1 MNKSYTLVWNQ
12 ATGCWNVASEGTRRR
27 SKSGRG
33 KALVVAGAS
42 LLGLFCQAPAFALP
56 SGATVVSG
64 DAGFQTSTDGRH
76 MVVNQQSHKLIT
88 NWNEFS
94 VRADERVSFH
104 QPGQDAV
111 ALNRVI
117 GRNGS
122 DIQGRIDA
130 NGKVFLVNPNGV
142 VFGKSAQVNVGGLV
156 ASTLDLA
163 DRDFLAGN
171 YQFSGDSGATVSN
184 AGSLKASEGGS
195 IALLGARV
203 SNDGVI
209 QAQLGDVA
217 LGAGQGINL
226 NFDGDGLLNLQ
237 VDKGSVDALAH
248 NGGLIRADGGQV
260 LMSARSADSLLKTVV
275 NNQGTLEA
283 RTLRSAEGRI
293 VLDGG
298 EQGTVRVAGKQD
310 ASAIG
315 GGNGGLVL
323 NQAANV
329 EIQRT
334 AQVDTHAD
342 QGATGTWRILSHEVS
357 VAAAGQAN
365 AAGDGSGQ
373 VHVAQGPAGAN
384 ASDSNGVTI
393 VQQQPAVDL
402 AAGANGISAVQSQS
416 GANIGSGA
424 SGISVVQSQNS
435 PNIGSGANGVT
446 VVQSQNGAN
455 IGAGASGIS
464 VVQNQNSPNIG
475 SGANGVTVVQSQN
488 GANIGSG
495 ASGISVVQSQ
505 SGPSI
510 GSGVNGVTVVQIQS
524 GANIGPGVSGIDVVQ
539 TQTLPNLSPGANG
552 SSIVQ
557 VQTLPDIAADA
568 GNVHVV
574 QVQTGGNKVFGNSA
588 TNVRSR
594 TVQARSSENVGSGL
608 ANPSS
613 AGKGPTLHADTL
625 ARNLST
631 SNVEVVATRGNAH
644 VGAPLSWDSGNGLTL
659 TAERGDL
666 RINGALTA
674 QGENASLTLNAGQR
688 PLRIDDSLSL
698 TGQGAR
704 VEFNSDKGYALAEGA
719 RITLSGKNAGFRA
732 NGRDYSVIQ
741 DLQQLRGI
749 DRDLGGSHVLGN
761 RIAGGNSSFLSIGNA
776 SAFGGTFDG
785 LGNTID
791 NLAVY
796 GTGAYSGLF
805 SVNRG
810 TLRNLNLERI
820 SADGARATHYN
831 VQVGS
836 LAAVNLGRI
845 DNVNASD
852 IRIAAASKLN
862 SLGGLVALNLGSID
876 NASASG
882 TLVGNRHTYAL
893 GGLAAENISTARG
906 VASISNSRA
915 DFAISGQLKDHA
927 SHYGAGGLVGRNRGG
942 LIRSSGSQGTLSLT
956 GHGMNLGG
964 LVGYSSA
971 GGLADVSASVD
982 VSGNGQHGL
991 YGGLIGLN
999 VNSGIAHATA
1009 SGKVRGTDAE
1019 ALGGLIGRNLNAAIT
1034 NASAHGDVVLQ
1045 AGRYL
1050 GGLIGHN
1057 QAGNLANVSASG
1069 NLSGGS
1075 LLQAGGLIGLNAN
1088 ASLVN
1093 ASAKGNVATRGAEA
1107 VGGLLGEN
1115 LYGSIING
1123 SASGEVTDG
1132 SGKTLGGLIGS
1143 NLGGNHSN
1151 LKASGWVNAG
1161 ANSDVGGL
1169 IGHNRGGNHSTLAA
1183 SGNVTGGKGSRV
1195 GGLVGYNDAASL
1207 TNVSA
1212 SGNVSANGSRAI
1224 GGLLGS
1230 DLRGSLMLASSHG
1243 TVIDMTGHNL
1253 GGLLGRG
1260 ENTSIRSANATGAVT
1275 GGGGASVGG
1284 LVGSLE
1290 GWRALV
1296 LGASASGDAR
1306 AGYDSYIGGLAGFS
1320 TGTIRGASASGKVGG
1335 SGLLGGLVAW
1345 NQGNVMGSSASG
1357 RLEPQIPNQIHGGL
1371 IGINFGWQSWNSVYG
1386 AAATVPM
1393 IGRHYNL

>member
-76 MVVNQQSHKLIT
+76 MVIDQQSHKLIT

-184 AGSLKASEGGS
+184 AGSLQASEGGS

-298 EQGTVRVAGKQD
+298 EQGTVWVAGKQD

-323 NQAANV
+323 NQGANV

-357 VAAAGQAN
+357 VAAVGQAN

-402 AAGANGISAVQSQS
+402 AAGANGTSAVQSQS

-424 SGISVVQSQNS
+424 SGISVVQSQNGANIGAGASGISVVQSQNS
-435 PNIGSGANGVT
+435 PNIGSGVNGVT

-455 IGAGASGIS
+455 IGSGASGI
-464 VVQNQNSPNIG
+464 
-475 SGANGVTVVQSQN
+475 TVVQSQN

-510 GSGVNGVTVVQIQS
+510 GSGVNGVTIVQSQS

-568 GNVHVV
+568 GNVHVM

-594 TVQARSSENVGSGL
+594 TVQARSNENVGSGL

-631 SNVEVVATRGNAH
+631 SNVEVVAT
-644 VGAPLSWDSGNGLTL
+644 GATRMSARRCPG
-659 TAERGDL
+659 TA
-666 RINGALTA
+666 
-674 QGENASLTLNAGQR
+674 
-688 PLRIDDSLSL
+688 
-698 TGQGAR
+698 
-704 VEFNSDKGYALAEGA
+704 
-719 RITLSGKNAGFRA
+719 
-732 NGRDYSVIQ
+732 
-741 DLQQLRGI
+741 
-749 DRDLGGSHVLGN
+749 
-761 RIAGGNSSFLSIGNA
+761 
-776 SAFGGTFDG
+776 
-785 LGNTID
+785 
-791 NLAVY
+791 
-796 GTGAYSGLF
+796 
-805 SVNRG
+805 
-810 TLRNLNLERI
+810 
-820 SADGARATHYN
+820 
-831 VQVGS
+831 
-836 LAAVNLGRI
+836 
-845 DNVNASD
+845 
-852 IRIAAASKLN
+852 
-862 SLGGLVALNLGSID
+862 
-876 NASASG
+876 
-882 TLVGNRHTYAL
+882 
-893 GGLAAENISTARG
+893 
-906 VASISNSRA
+906 
-915 DFAISGQLKDHA
+915 
-927 SHYGAGGLVGRNRGG
+927 
-942 LIRSSGSQGTLSLT
+942 
-956 GHGMNLGG
+956 
-964 LVGYSSA
+964 
-971 GGLADVSASVD
+971 
-982 VSGNGQHGL
+982 
-991 YGGLIGLN
+991 
-999 VNSGIAHATA
+999 ATA
-1009 SGKVRGTDAE
+1009 
-1019 ALGGLIGRNLNAAIT
+1019 
-1034 NASAHGDVVLQ
+1034 
-1045 AGRYL
+1045 
-1050 GGLIGHN
+1050 
-1057 QAGNLANVSASG
+1057 
-1069 NLSGGS
+1069 
-1075 LLQAGGLIGLNAN
+1075 
-1088 ASLVN
+1088 
-1093 ASAKGNVATRGAEA
+1093 
-1107 VGGLLGEN
+1107 
-1115 LYGSIING
+1115 
-1123 SASGEVTDG
+1123 
-1132 SGKTLGGLIGS
+1132 
-1143 NLGGNHSN
+1143 
-1151 LKASGWVNAG
+1151 
-1161 ANSDVGGL
+1161 
-1169 IGHNRGGNHSTLAA
+1169 
-1183 SGNVTGGKGSRV
+1183 
-1195 GGLVGYNDAASL
+1195 
-1207 TNVSA
+1207 
-1212 SGNVSANGSRAI
+1212 
-1224 GGLLGS
+1224 
-1230 DLRGSLMLASSHG
+1230 
-1243 TVIDMTGHNL
+1243 
-1253 GGLLGRG
+1253 
-1260 ENTSIRSANATGAVT
+1260 
-1275 GGGGASVGG
+1275 
-1284 LVGSLE
+1284 
-1290 GWRALV
+1290 
-1296 LGASASGDAR
+1296 
-1306 AGYDSYIGGLAGFS
+1306 
-1320 TGTIRGASASGKVGG
+1320 
-1335 SGLLGGLVAW
+1335 
-1345 NQGNVMGSSASG
+1345 
-1357 RLEPQIPNQIHGGL
+1357 
-1371 IGINFGWQSWNSVYG
+1371 
-1386 AAATVPM
+1386 
-1393 IGRHYNL
+1393 

>member
-76 MVVNQQSHKLIT
+76 MVIDQQSHKLIT

-184 AGSLKASEGGS
+184 AGSLQASEGGS

-298 EQGTVRVAGKQD
+298 KQGTVRVAGKQD

-323 NQAANV
+323 NQGANV

-334 AQVDTHAD
+334 AQVDTRAD

-357 VAAAGQAN
+357 VAAVGQAN

-402 AAGANGISAVQSQS
+402 AAGANGTSAVQSQS

-424 SGISVVQSQNS
+424 NGIS
-435 PNIGSGANGVT
+435 
-446 VVQSQNGAN
+446 
-455 IGAGASGIS
+455 
-464 VVQNQNSPNIG
+464 
-475 SGANGVTVVQSQN
+475 VVQSQN

-510 GSGVNGVTVVQIQS
+510 GSGVNGVTIVQSQS

-688 PLRIDDSLSL
+688 PLRIDNSLSL

-704 VEFNSDKGYALAEGA
+704 VEFNSDKGYALAEGT

-749 DRDLGGSHVLGN
+749 DRNLGGSYALGN
-761 RIAGGNSSFLSIGNA
+761 RIAGGHSSFLSIGNA

-820 SADGARATHYN
+820 SADGAQATHYN

-852 IRIAAASKLN
+852 IRIAAASQLN

-927 SHYGAGGLVGRNRGG
+927 SHYGAGGPGRQEPRRPHPQQRQPGNAVAEWSRDEPGRTGRIQLRRRTGGRFRLRRRLRQRTARPVRWAHRPQRKQWYRPRHGQRQGPGHRRGSTG
-942 LIRSSGSQGTLSLT
+942 RADRPEPERGHQQRQRPWRCQPASRSLPGRPDRPQPGRQPGQRQCQRQPEWWVAAPGRRPDRSQRQCL
-956 GHGMNLGG
+956 
-964 LVGYSSA
+964 A
-971 GGLADVSASVD
+971 GQCLRQ
-982 VSGNGQHGL
+982 GQC
-991 YGGLIGLN
+991 
-999 VNSGIAHATA
+999 
-1009 SGKVRGTDAE
+1009 
-1019 ALGGLIGRNLNAAIT
+1019 
-1034 NASAHGDVVLQ
+1034 
-1045 AGRYL
+1045 RYPR
-1050 GGLIGHN
+1050 
-1057 QAGNLANVSASG
+1057 S
-1069 NLSGGS
+1069 
-1075 LLQAGGLIGLNAN
+1075 
-1088 ASLVN
+1088 
-1093 ASAKGNVATRGAEA
+1093 R
-1107 VGGLLGEN
+1107 
-1115 LYGSIING
+1115 
-1123 SASGEVTDG
+1123 
-1132 SGKTLGGLIGS
+1132 
-1143 NLGGNHSN
+1143 
-1151 LKASGWVNAG
+1151 SGWRSARRKPVRLRHQRFRQWRSHRRQRQNPG
-1161 ANSDVGGL
+1161 WPDRVQPRRQSFQPEGL
-1169 IGHNRGGNHSTLAA
+1169 
-1183 SGNVTGGKGSRV
+1183 RV
-1195 GGLVGYNDAASL
+1195 GK
-1207 TNVSA
+1207 
-1212 SGNVSANGSRAI
+1212 R
-1224 GGLLGS
+1224 
-1230 DLRGSLMLASSHG
+1230 
-1243 TVIDMTGHNL
+1243 
-1253 GGLLGRG
+1253 RG
-1260 ENTSIRSANATGAVT
+1260 E
-1275 GGGGASVGG
+1275 
-1284 LVGSLE
+1284 
-1290 GWRALV
+1290 
-1296 LGASASGDAR
+1296 
-1306 AGYDSYIGGLAGFS
+1306 
-1320 TGTIRGASASGKVGG
+1320 
-1335 SGLLGGLVAW
+1335 
-1345 NQGNVMGSSASG
+1345 Q
-1357 RLEPQIPNQIHGGL
+1357 
-1371 IGINFGWQSWNSVYG
+1371 
-1386 AAATVPM
+1386 
-1393 IGRHYNL
+1393 

>member
-76 MVVNQQSHKLIT
+76 MVIDQQSHKLIT

-184 AGSLKASEGGS
+184 AGSLQASEGGS

-310 ASAIG
+310 ASALG

-357 VAAAGQAN
+357 VAAVGQAN

-402 AAGANGISAVQSQS
+402 AAGANGTSAVQSQS

-435 PNIGSGANGVT
+435 PNIGSGANGIS

-464 VVQNQNSPNIG
+464 VVQSQNSP
-475 SGANGVTVVQSQN
+475 
-488 GANIGSG
+488 NIGSG

-510 GSGVNGVTVVQIQS
+510 GSGVNGVTIVQSQS

-749 DRDLGGSHVLGN
+749 DRDLGGSYVLGN

-893 GGLAAENISTARG
+893 GGLTAENISTARG

-915 DFAISGQLKDHA
+915 DFA
-927 SHYGAGGLVGRNRGG
+927 
-942 LIRSSGSQGTLSLT
+942 
-956 GHGMNLGG
+956 
-964 LVGYSSA
+964 
-971 GGLADVSASVD
+971 
-982 VSGNGQHGL
+982 
-991 YGGLIGLN
+991 
-999 VNSGIAHATA
+999 
-1009 SGKVRGTDAE
+1009 KV
-1019 ALGGLIGRNLNAAIT
+1019 
-1034 NASAHGDVVLQ
+1034 
-1045 AGRYL
+1045 
-1050 GGLIGHN
+1050 
-1057 QAGNLANVSASG
+1057 
-1069 NLSGGS
+1069 
-1075 LLQAGGLIGLNAN
+1075 
-1088 ASLVN
+1088 
-1093 ASAKGNVATRGAEA
+1093 
-1107 VGGLLGEN
+1107 
-1115 LYGSIING
+1115 
-1123 SASGEVTDG
+1123 
-1132 SGKTLGGLIGS
+1132 
-1143 NLGGNHSN
+1143 
-1151 LKASGWVNAG
+1151 
-1161 ANSDVGGL
+1161 
-1169 IGHNRGGNHSTLAA
+1169 
-1183 SGNVTGGKGSRV
+1183 
-1195 GGLVGYNDAASL
+1195 
-1207 TNVSA
+1207 
-1212 SGNVSANGSRAI
+1212 
-1224 GGLLGS
+1224 
-1230 DLRGSLMLASSHG
+1230 
-1243 TVIDMTGHNL
+1243 
-1253 GGLLGRG
+1253 
-1260 ENTSIRSANATGAVT
+1260 
-1275 GGGGASVGG
+1275 
-1284 LVGSLE
+1284 
-1290 GWRALV
+1290 
-1296 LGASASGDAR
+1296 
-1306 AGYDSYIGGLAGFS
+1306 
-1320 TGTIRGASASGKVGG
+1320 
-1335 SGLLGGLVAW
+1335 
-1345 NQGNVMGSSASG
+1345 
-1357 RLEPQIPNQIHGGL
+1357 
-1371 IGINFGWQSWNSVYG
+1371 
-1386 AAATVPM
+1386 
-1393 IGRHYNL
+1393 

>member
-76 MVVNQQSHKLIT
+76 MVIDQQSHKLIT

-209 QAQLGDVA
+209 QAQLGAVA

-323 NQAANV
+323 NQGANV

-357 VAAAGQAN
+357 VAAVGQAN

-402 AAGANGISAVQSQS
+402 AAGANGTSAVQSQS

-435 PNIGSGANGVT
+435 PNIGSGANGISVVQSQNSPNIGSGANGIS

-464 VVQNQNSPNIG
+464 VVQSQNSPNIG
-475 SGANGVTVVQSQN
+475 SGVNGVTVVQSQNGANIGSGASGISVVQSQN

-510 GSGVNGVTVVQIQS
+510 GSGVNGVTIVQSQS
-524 GANIGPGVSGIDVVQ
+524 GANIGPGVNGIDVVQ

-704 VEFNSDKGYALAEGA
+704 VEFNSDKGYALAEGT
-719 RITLSGKNAGFRA
+719 RVTLSGKNAGFRA

-749 DRDLGGSHVLGN
+749 DRDLGGSYALGN

-820 SADGARATHYN
+820 SADGAQATHYN

-1057 QAGNLANVSASG
+1057 QAGNLADVSASG

-1169 IGHNRGGNHSTLAA
+1169 I
-1183 SGNVTGGKGSRV
+1183 
-1195 GGLVGYNDAASL
+1195 
-1207 TNVSA
+1207 
-1212 SGNVSANGSRAI
+1212 
-1224 GGLLGS
+1224 
-1230 DLRGSLMLASSHG
+1230 
-1243 TVIDMTGHNL
+1243 GHNL

>member
-76 MVVNQQSHKLIT
+76 MVIDQQSHKLIT

-184 AGSLKASEGGS
+184 AGSLQASEGGS

-310 ASAIG
+310 ASALG

-357 VAAAGQAN
+357 VAAVGQAN

-402 AAGANGISAVQSQS
+402 AAGANGTSAVQSQS
-416 GANIGSGA
+416 
-424 SGISVVQSQNS
+424 
-435 PNIGSGANGVT
+435 
-446 VVQSQNGAN
+446 
-455 IGAGASGIS
+455 
-464 VVQNQNSPNIG
+464 
-475 SGANGVTVVQSQN
+475 

-510 GSGVNGVTVVQIQS
+510 GSGVNGVTIVQSQS

-749 DRDLGGSHVLGN
+749 DRDLGGSYVLGN

-893 GGLAAENISTARG
+893 GGLTAENISTARG

-1123 SASGEVTDG
+1123 SASGEVTDD

>member
-76 MVVNQQSHKLIT
+76 MVIDQQSHKLIT

-184 AGSLKASEGGS
+184 AGSLQASEGGS

-298 EQGTVRVAGKQD
+298 KQGTVRVAGKQD

-323 NQAANV
+323 NQGANV

-334 AQVDTHAD
+334 AQVDTRAD

-357 VAAAGQAN
+357 VAAVGQAN

-402 AAGANGISAVQSQS
+402 AAGANGTSAVQSQS

-424 SGISVVQSQNS
+424 NGIS
-435 PNIGSGANGVT
+435 
-446 VVQSQNGAN
+446 
-455 IGAGASGIS
+455 
-464 VVQNQNSPNIG
+464 
-475 SGANGVTVVQSQN
+475 VVQSQN

-510 GSGVNGVTVVQIQS
+510 GSGVNGVTIVQSQS

-688 PLRIDDSLSL
+688 PLRIDNSLSL

-704 VEFNSDKGYALAEGA
+704 VEFNSDKGYALAEGT

-749 DRDLGGSHVLGN
+749 DRNLGGSYALGN
-761 RIAGGNSSFLSIGNA
+761 RIAGGHSSFLSIGNA

-820 SADGARATHYN
+820 SADGAQATHYN

-852 IRIAAASKLN
+852 IRIAAASQLN

-942 LIRSSGSQGTLSLT
+942 LIRSSGSQE
-956 GHGMNLGG
+956 
-964 LVGYSSA
+964 
-971 GGLADVSASVD
+971 
-982 VSGNGQHGL
+982 
-991 YGGLIGLN
+991 
-999 VNSGIAHATA
+999 
-1009 SGKVRGTDAE
+1009 RC
-1019 ALGGLIGRNLNAAIT
+1019 R
-1034 NASAHGDVVLQ
+1034 
-1045 AGRYL
+1045 
-1050 GGLIGHN
+1050 
-1057 QAGNLANVSASG
+1057 
-1069 NLSGGS
+1069 
-1075 LLQAGGLIGLNAN
+1075 
-1088 ASLVN
+1088 
-1093 ASAKGNVATRGAEA
+1093 
-1107 VGGLLGEN
+1107 
-1115 LYGSIING
+1115 
-1123 SASGEVTDG
+1123 
-1132 SGKTLGGLIGS
+1132 
-1143 NLGGNHSN
+1143 
-1151 LKASGWVNAG
+1151 
-1161 ANSDVGGL
+1161 
-1169 IGHNRGGNHSTLAA
+1169 
-1183 SGNVTGGKGSRV
+1183 
-1195 GGLVGYNDAASL
+1195 
-1207 TNVSA
+1207 
-1212 SGNVSANGSRAI
+1212 
-1224 GGLLGS
+1224 
-1230 DLRGSLMLASSHG
+1230 
-1243 TVIDMTGHNL
+1243 
-1253 GGLLGRG
+1253 
-1260 ENTSIRSANATGAVT
+1260 
-1275 GGGGASVGG
+1275 
-1284 LVGSLE
+1284 
-1290 GWRALV
+1290 
-1296 LGASASGDAR
+1296 
-1306 AGYDSYIGGLAGFS
+1306 
-1320 TGTIRGASASGKVGG
+1320 
-1335 SGLLGGLVAW
+1335 
-1345 NQGNVMGSSASG
+1345 
-1357 RLEPQIPNQIHGGL
+1357 
-1371 IGINFGWQSWNSVYG
+1371 
-1386 AAATVPM
+1386 
-1393 IGRHYNL
+1393 

>member
-12 ATGCWNVASEGTRRR
+12 ATGCWNVASEGARRR

-184 AGSLKASEGGS
+184 AGSLQASEGGS
-195 IALLGARV
+195 IALLGARI

-310 ASAIG
+310 AIG

-323 NQAANV
+323 NQGANV

-357 VAAAGQAN
+357 VAAVGQAN

-402 AAGANGISAVQSQS
+402 AAGANGTSAVQSQS

-435 PNIGSGANGVT
+435 PNIGSGANG
-446 VVQSQNGAN
+446 
-455 IGAGASGIS
+455 IS
-464 VVQNQNSPNIG
+464 
-475 SGANGVTVVQSQN
+475 VVQSQN

-510 GSGVNGVTVVQIQS
+510 GSGVNGVTIVQSQS
-524 GANIGPGVSGIDVVQ
+524 GANIGPGVNGIDVVQ

-644 VGAPLSWDSGNGLTL
+644 VGAPLSWDSSNGLTL

-749 DRDLGGSHVLGN
+749 DRDLGGSYVLGN

-942 LIRSSGSQGTLSLT
+942 LIRSSGSQGTLSLS

-999 VNSGIAHATA
+999 INSGIAHATA

-1057 QAGNLANVSASG
+1057 QAGNLADVSASG

>member
-76 MVVNQQSHKLIT
+76 MVIDQQSHKLIT

-184 AGSLKASEGGS
+184 AGSLQASEGGS

-323 NQAANV
+323 NQGANV

-357 VAAAGQAN
+357 VAAVGQAN

-402 AAGANGISAVQSQS
+402 AAGANGTSAVQSQS
-416 GANIGSGA
+416 GAN
-424 SGISVVQSQNS
+424 GISVVQSQNS
-435 PNIGSGANGVT
+435 PNIGSGA
-446 VVQSQNGAN
+446 
-455 IGAGASGIS
+455 SGI
-464 VVQNQNSPNIG
+464 
-475 SGANGVTVVQSQN
+475 TVVQSQN

-510 GSGVNGVTVVQIQS
+510 GSGVNGVTIVQSQS

-688 PLRIDDSLSL
+688 PLPIDDSLSL

-749 DRDLGGSHVLGN
+749 DRDLGGSYVLGN
-761 RIAGGNSSFLSIGNA
+761 RIAGGHSSFLSIGNA

-820 SADGARATHYN
+820 SADGAQATHYN

-852 IRIAAASKLN
+852 IRIAAASQLN

-882 TLVGNRHTYAL
+882 TLVGNRQTYAL

-942 LIRSSGSQGTLSLT
+942 LIRSSGSQGTLSLS

-1019 ALGGLIGRNLNAAIT
+1019 ALGGLIGRNLNAAIN
-1034 NASAHGDVVLQ
+1034 NASAHGDVSLQ

-1115 LYGSIING
+1115 LYGSVING

-1212 SGNVSANGSRAI
+1212 SGNVSGSGSRAI
-1224 GGLLGS
+1224 GGLIGS

-1243 TVIDMTGHNL
+1243 IVNDKTGHNL
-1253 GGLLGRG
+1253 GGLVGRG
-1260 ENTSIRSANATGAVT
+1260 ENTSIRSAKASGAVS
-1275 GGGGASVGG
+1275 GGAGIRAGG

-1290 GWRALV
+1290 GWQALI
-1296 LGASASGDAR
+1296 LGASAGGDVT
-1306 AGYDSYIGGLAGFS
+1306 AGYDSYIGGLVGFS
-1320 TGTIRGASASGKVGG
+1320 TATISGASASGKVGG

>member
-76 MVVNQQSHKLIT
+76 MVIDQQSHKLIT

-184 AGSLKASEGGS
+184 AGSLQASEGGS

-323 NQAANV
+323 NQGANV

-357 VAAAGQAN
+357 VAAVGQAN

-402 AAGANGISAVQSQS
+402 AAGANGTSAVQSQS

-435 PNIGSGANGVT
+435 PNIGSGVNGVT

-455 IGAGASGIS
+455 IGSGASGI
-464 VVQNQNSPNIG
+464 
-475 SGANGVTVVQSQN
+475 TVVQSQN

-510 GSGVNGVTVVQIQS
+510 GSGVNGVTIVQSQS

-568 GNVHVV
+568 GNVHVM

-594 TVQARSSENVGSGL
+594 TVQARSNENVGSGL

-688 PLRIDDSLSL
+688 PLRIDNSLSL

-749 DRDLGGSHVLGN
+749 DRDLGGSYVLGN

-820 SADGARATHYN
+820 SADGAQATHYN

-852 IRIAAASKLN
+852 IRIAAASQLN

-942 LIRSSGSQGTLSLT
+942 LIRSSGSQGTLSLS

-982 VSGNGQHGL
+982 VSGNGQRGL

-1019 ALGGLIGRNLNAAIT
+1019 ALGGLIGRNLNAAIN
-1034 NASAHGDVVLQ
+1034 NASAHGDVSLQ

-1115 LYGSIING
+1115 LYGSVING

-1132 SGKTLGGLIGS
+1132 SGKTLDGLIGS

-1212 SGNVSANGSRAI
+1212 SGNVNASGSRAI
-1224 GGLLGS
+1224 GGLIGS

-1243 TVIDMTGHNL
+1243 IVNDKTGHNL
-1253 GGLLGRG
+1253 GGLVGRG
-1260 ENTSIRSANATGAVT
+1260 ENTSIRSAKASGAVS
-1275 GGGGASVGG
+1275 GGAGIRAGG

-1290 GWRALV
+1290 GWQALI
-1296 LGASASGDAR
+1296 LGASAGGDVT
-1306 AGYDSYIGGLAGFS
+1306 AGYDSYIGGLVGFS
-1320 TGTIRGASASGKVGG
+1320 TATISGASASGKVGG

>member
-76 MVVNQQSHKLIT
+76 MVIDQQSHKLIT

-184 AGSLKASEGGS
+184 AGSLQASEGGS

-323 NQAANV
+323 NQGANV

-357 VAAAGQAN
+357 VAAVGQAN

-402 AAGANGISAVQSQS
+402 AAGANGTSAVQSQS
-416 GANIGSGA
+416 GAN
-424 SGISVVQSQNS
+424 GISVVQSQNS
-435 PNIGSGANGVT
+435 PNIGSGA
-446 VVQSQNGAN
+446 
-455 IGAGASGIS
+455 SGI
-464 VVQNQNSPNIG
+464 
-475 SGANGVTVVQSQN
+475 TVVQSQN

-510 GSGVNGVTVVQIQS
+510 GSGVNGVTIVQSQS

-749 DRDLGGSHVLGN
+749 DRDLGGSYVLGN
-761 RIAGGNSSFLSIGNA
+761 RIAGGHSSFLSIGNA

-820 SADGARATHYN
+820 SADGAQATHYN

-852 IRIAAASKLN
+852 IRIAAASQLN

-882 TLVGNRHTYAL
+882 TLVGNRQTYAL
-893 GGLAAENISTARG
+893 GGLAAENISTAWG

-927 SHYGAGGLVGRNRGG
+927 SHYGAGGPGRQEPRRPHPQQRQPGNAVAERSRDEPGRTGRIQLRRRTGGRIRLRRRLRQRTARPVRRVHRPQREQWYRPRHGQRQGPGHRRGSTG
-942 LIRSSGSQGTLSLT
+942 RADRPEPERGHQQRQRPWRCQPASRSLPGRPDRPQPGRQPGQRQCQRQPEWWVAAPGRRPDRSQRQCL
-956 GHGMNLGG
+956 
-964 LVGYSSA
+964 A
-971 GGLADVSASVD
+971 GQCLRQ
-982 VSGNGQHGL
+982 GQC
-991 YGGLIGLN
+991 
-999 VNSGIAHATA
+999 
-1009 SGKVRGTDAE
+1009 
-1019 ALGGLIGRNLNAAIT
+1019 
-1034 NASAHGDVVLQ
+1034 
-1045 AGRYL
+1045 RYPR
-1050 GGLIGHN
+1050 
-1057 QAGNLANVSASG
+1057 S
-1069 NLSGGS
+1069 
-1075 LLQAGGLIGLNAN
+1075 
-1088 ASLVN
+1088 
-1093 ASAKGNVATRGAEA
+1093 R
-1107 VGGLLGEN
+1107 
-1115 LYGSIING
+1115 
-1123 SASGEVTDG
+1123 
-1132 SGKTLGGLIGS
+1132 
-1143 NLGGNHSN
+1143 
-1151 LKASGWVNAG
+1151 SGWRSARRKPVRLRHQRFRQWRSHRRQRQNPG
-1161 ANSDVGGL
+1161 WPDRVQPRRQSFQPEGL
-1169 IGHNRGGNHSTLAA
+1169 
-1183 SGNVTGGKGSRV
+1183 RV
-1195 GGLVGYNDAASL
+1195 GK
-1207 TNVSA
+1207 
-1212 SGNVSANGSRAI
+1212 R
-1224 GGLLGS
+1224 
-1230 DLRGSLMLASSHG
+1230 
-1243 TVIDMTGHNL
+1243 
-1253 GGLLGRG
+1253 RG
-1260 ENTSIRSANATGAVT
+1260 E
-1275 GGGGASVGG
+1275 
-1284 LVGSLE
+1284 
-1290 GWRALV
+1290 
-1296 LGASASGDAR
+1296 
-1306 AGYDSYIGGLAGFS
+1306 
-1320 TGTIRGASASGKVGG
+1320 
-1335 SGLLGGLVAW
+1335 
-1345 NQGNVMGSSASG
+1345 Q
-1357 RLEPQIPNQIHGGL
+1357 
-1371 IGINFGWQSWNSVYG
+1371 
-1386 AAATVPM
+1386 
-1393 IGRHYNL
+1393 

>member
-323 NQAANV
+323 NQGVNV

-455 IGAGASGIS
+455 IGSGASGI
-464 VVQNQNSPNIG
+464 
-475 SGANGVTVVQSQN
+475 TVVQSQN
-488 GANIGSG
+488 GANIGSS

-510 GSGVNGVTVVQIQS
+510 GSGVNGVTIVQSQS

-704 VEFNSDKGYALAEGA
+704 VEFNSDKGYALAEGT
-719 RITLSGKNAGFRA
+719 RVTLSGKNAGFRA

-749 DRDLGGSHVLGN
+749 DRDLAGSYVLGN

-845 DNVNASD
+845 GNVNASD

-927 SHYGAGGLVGRNRGG
+927 SHYGAGG
-942 LIRSSGSQGTLSLT
+942 
-956 GHGMNLGG
+956 
-964 LVGYSSA
+964 
-971 GGLADVSASVD
+971 
-982 VSGNGQHGL
+982 
-991 YGGLIGLN
+991 
-999 VNSGIAHATA
+999 
-1009 SGKVRGTDAE
+1009 
-1019 ALGGLIGRNLNAAIT
+1019 
-1034 NASAHGDVVLQ
+1034 
-1045 AGRYL
+1045 
-1050 GGLIGHN
+1050 
-1057 QAGNLANVSASG
+1057 
-1069 NLSGGS
+1069 
-1075 LLQAGGLIGLNAN
+1075 
-1088 ASLVN
+1088 
-1093 ASAKGNVATRGAEA
+1093 
-1107 VGGLLGEN
+1107 
-1115 LYGSIING
+1115 
-1123 SASGEVTDG
+1123 
-1132 SGKTLGGLIGS
+1132 
-1143 NLGGNHSN
+1143 
-1151 LKASGWVNAG
+1151 W
-1161 ANSDVGGL
+1161 
-1169 IGHNRGGNHSTLAA
+1169 
-1183 SGNVTGGKGSRV
+1183 
-1195 GGLVGYNDAASL
+1195 
-1207 TNVSA
+1207 
-1212 SGNVSANGSRAI
+1212 
-1224 GGLLGS
+1224 
-1230 DLRGSLMLASSHG
+1230 
-1243 TVIDMTGHNL
+1243 
-1253 GGLLGRG
+1253 
-1260 ENTSIRSANATGAVT
+1260 
-1275 GGGGASVGG
+1275 
-1284 LVGSLE
+1284 
-1290 GWRALV
+1290 
-1296 LGASASGDAR
+1296 
-1306 AGYDSYIGGLAGFS
+1306 
-1320 TGTIRGASASGKVGG
+1320 
-1335 SGLLGGLVAW
+1335 
-1345 NQGNVMGSSASG
+1345 
-1357 RLEPQIPNQIHGGL
+1357 
-1371 IGINFGWQSWNSVYG
+1371 
-1386 AAATVPM
+1386 
-1393 IGRHYNL
+1393 

>member
-76 MVVNQQSHKLIT
+76 MVIDQQSHKLIT

-184 AGSLKASEGGS
+184 AGSLQASEGGS

-323 NQAANV
+323 NQGANV

-357 VAAAGQAN
+357 VAAVGQAN

-402 AAGANGISAVQSQS
+402 AAGANGTSAVQSQS
-416 GANIGSGA
+416 GAN
-424 SGISVVQSQNS
+424 GISVVQSQNS
-435 PNIGSGANGVT
+435 PNIGSGA
-446 VVQSQNGAN
+446 
-455 IGAGASGIS
+455 SGI
-464 VVQNQNSPNIG
+464 
-475 SGANGVTVVQSQN
+475 TVVQSQN

-510 GSGVNGVTVVQIQS
+510 GSGVNGVTIVQSQS

-749 DRDLGGSHVLGN
+749 DRDLGGSYVLGN
-761 RIAGGNSSFLSIGNA
+761 RITGGHSSFLSIGNA

-820 SADGARATHYN
+820 SADGAQATHYN

-852 IRIAAASKLN
+852 IRIAAASQLN

-882 TLVGNRHTYAL
+882 TLVGNRQTYAL

-927 SHYGAGGLVGRNRGG
+927 SHYGAG
-942 LIRSSGSQGTLSLT
+942 
-956 GHGMNLGG
+956 
-964 LVGYSSA
+964 
-971 GGLADVSASVD
+971 
-982 VSGNGQHGL
+982 
-991 YGGLIGLN
+991 
-999 VNSGIAHATA
+999 
-1009 SGKVRGTDAE
+1009 
-1019 ALGGLIGRNLNAAIT
+1019 
-1034 NASAHGDVVLQ
+1034 
-1045 AGRYL
+1045 
-1050 GGLIGHN
+1050 
-1057 QAGNLANVSASG
+1057 
-1069 NLSGGS
+1069 
-1075 LLQAGGLIGLNAN
+1075 
-1088 ASLVN
+1088 
-1093 ASAKGNVATRGAEA
+1093 
-1107 VGGLLGEN
+1107 
-1115 LYGSIING
+1115 
-1123 SASGEVTDG
+1123 
-1132 SGKTLGGLIGS
+1132 
-1143 NLGGNHSN
+1143 
-1151 LKASGWVNAG
+1151 
-1161 ANSDVGGL
+1161 
-1169 IGHNRGGNHSTLAA
+1169 
-1183 SGNVTGGKGSRV
+1183 
-1195 GGLVGYNDAASL
+1195 
-1207 TNVSA
+1207 
-1212 SGNVSANGSRAI
+1212 
-1224 GGLLGS
+1224 
-1230 DLRGSLMLASSHG
+1230 
-1243 TVIDMTGHNL
+1243 
-1253 GGLLGRG
+1253 
-1260 ENTSIRSANATGAVT
+1260 
-1275 GGGGASVGG
+1275 
-1284 LVGSLE
+1284 
-1290 GWRALV
+1290 
-1296 LGASASGDAR
+1296 
-1306 AGYDSYIGGLAGFS
+1306 
-1320 TGTIRGASASGKVGG
+1320 
-1335 SGLLGGLVAW
+1335 AW
-1345 NQGNVMGSSASG
+1345 
-1357 RLEPQIPNQIHGGL
+1357 
-1371 IGINFGWQSWNSVYG
+1371 
-1386 AAATVPM
+1386 
-1393 IGRHYNL
+1393 

>member
-76 MVVNQQSHKLIT
+76 MVIDQQSHKLIT

-184 AGSLKASEGGS
+184 AGSLQASEGGS

-323 NQAANV
+323 NQGANV

-357 VAAAGQAN
+357 VAAVGQAN

-402 AAGANGISAVQSQS
+402 AAGANGTSAVQSQS
-416 GANIGSGA
+416 GAN
-424 SGISVVQSQNS
+424 GISVVQSQNS
-435 PNIGSGANGVT
+435 PNIGSGA
-446 VVQSQNGAN
+446 
-455 IGAGASGIS
+455 SGI
-464 VVQNQNSPNIG
+464 
-475 SGANGVTVVQSQN
+475 TVVQSQN

-510 GSGVNGVTVVQIQS
+510 GSGVNGVTIVQSQS

-557 VQTLPDIAADA
+557 VQTLPDIAADP

-749 DRDLGGSHVLGN
+749 DRDLGGSYVLGN
-761 RIAGGNSSFLSIGNA
+761 RIAGGHSSFLSIGNA
-776 SAFGGTFDG
+776 SAFGGTFDD

-820 SADGARATHYN
+820 SADGAQATHYN

-852 IRIAAASKLN
+852 IRIAAASQLN

-882 TLVGNRHTYAL
+882 TLVGNRQTYAL

-927 SHYGAGGLVGRNRGG
+927 SHYGAG
-942 LIRSSGSQGTLSLT
+942 
-956 GHGMNLGG
+956 
-964 LVGYSSA
+964 
-971 GGLADVSASVD
+971 
-982 VSGNGQHGL
+982 
-991 YGGLIGLN
+991 
-999 VNSGIAHATA
+999 
-1009 SGKVRGTDAE
+1009 
-1019 ALGGLIGRNLNAAIT
+1019 
-1034 NASAHGDVVLQ
+1034 
-1045 AGRYL
+1045 
-1050 GGLIGHN
+1050 
-1057 QAGNLANVSASG
+1057 
-1069 NLSGGS
+1069 
-1075 LLQAGGLIGLNAN
+1075 
-1088 ASLVN
+1088 
-1093 ASAKGNVATRGAEA
+1093 
-1107 VGGLLGEN
+1107 
-1115 LYGSIING
+1115 
-1123 SASGEVTDG
+1123 
-1132 SGKTLGGLIGS
+1132 
-1143 NLGGNHSN
+1143 
-1151 LKASGWVNAG
+1151 
-1161 ANSDVGGL
+1161 
-1169 IGHNRGGNHSTLAA
+1169 
-1183 SGNVTGGKGSRV
+1183 
-1195 GGLVGYNDAASL
+1195 
-1207 TNVSA
+1207 
-1212 SGNVSANGSRAI
+1212 
-1224 GGLLGS
+1224 
-1230 DLRGSLMLASSHG
+1230 
-1243 TVIDMTGHNL
+1243 
-1253 GGLLGRG
+1253 
-1260 ENTSIRSANATGAVT
+1260 
-1275 GGGGASVGG
+1275 
-1284 LVGSLE
+1284 
-1290 GWRALV
+1290 
-1296 LGASASGDAR
+1296 
-1306 AGYDSYIGGLAGFS
+1306 
-1320 TGTIRGASASGKVGG
+1320 
-1335 SGLLGGLVAW
+1335 AW
-1345 NQGNVMGSSASG
+1345 
-1357 RLEPQIPNQIHGGL
+1357 
-1371 IGINFGWQSWNSVYG
+1371 
-1386 AAATVPM
+1386 
-1393 IGRHYNL
+1393 

>member
-76 MVVNQQSHKLIT
+76 MVIDQQSHKLIT

-184 AGSLKASEGGS
+184 AGSLQASEGGS

-293 VLDGG
+293 VLDGD

-323 NQAANV
+323 NQGANV

-357 VAAAGQAN
+357 VAAVGQAN

-402 AAGANGISAVQSQS
+402 AAGANGTSAVQSQS

-435 PNIGSGANGVT
+435 PNIGSGVNGVT

-455 IGAGASGIS
+455 IGSGASGI
-464 VVQNQNSPNIG
+464 
-475 SGANGVTVVQSQN
+475 TVVQSQN

-510 GSGVNGVTVVQIQS
+510 GSGVNGVTIVQSQS

-568 GNVHVV
+568 GNVHVM

-594 TVQARSSENVGSGL
+594 TVQARSNENVGSGL

-613 AGKGPTLHADTL
+613 ARKGPTLHADTL

-688 PLRIDDSLSL
+688 PLRIDNSLSL

-749 DRDLGGSHVLGN
+749 DRDLGGSYVLGN

-820 SADGARATHYN
+820 SADGAQATHYN

-852 IRIAAASKLN
+852 IRIAAASQLN

-942 LIRSSGSQGTLSLT
+942 LIRSSGSQGTLSLS

-982 VSGNGQHGL
+982 VSGNGQRGL

-1019 ALGGLIGRNLNAAIT
+1019 ALGGLIGRNLNAAIN
-1034 NASAHGDVVLQ
+1034 NASAHGDVSLQ

-1115 LYGSIING
+1115 LYGSVING

-1212 SGNVSANGSRAI
+1212 SGNVNASGSRAI
-1224 GGLLGS
+1224 GGLIGS

-1243 TVIDMTGHNL
+1243 IVNDKTGHNL
-1253 GGLLGRG
+1253 GGLVGRG
-1260 ENTSIRSANATGAVT
+1260 ENTSIRSAKASGAVS
-1275 GGGGASVGG
+1275 GGAGIRAGG

-1290 GWRALV
+1290 GWQALI
-1296 LGASASGDAR
+1296 LGASAGGDVT
-1306 AGYDSYIGGLAGFS
+1306 AGYDSYIGGLVGFS
-1320 TGTIRGASASGKVGG
+1320 TATISGASASGKVGG

>member
-76 MVVNQQSHKLIT
+76 MVIDQQSHKLIT

-94 VRADERVSFH
+94 VRADERVSFQ

-323 NQAANV
+323 NQGANV

-393 VQQQPAVDL
+393 VQQQPAVNL
-402 AAGANGISAVQSQS
+402 AAGANGISA
-416 GANIGSGA
+416 
-424 SGISVVQSQNS
+424 
-435 PNIGSGANGVT
+435 
-446 VVQSQNGAN
+446 
-455 IGAGASGIS
+455 
-464 VVQNQNSPNIG
+464 
-475 SGANGVTVVQSQN
+475 VQSQN

-510 GSGVNGVTVVQIQS
+510 GSGVNGVTIVQSQS

-704 VEFNSDKGYALAEGA
+704 VEFNSDKGYSLAEGT
-719 RITLSGKNAGFRA
+719 RVTLSGKNAGFRA

-749 DRDLGGSHVLGN
+749 DRDLGGSYVLGN
-761 RIAGGNSSFLSIGNA
+761 RIAGGHSSFLSIGNA

-942 LIRSSGSQGTLSLT
+942 LIRSSGSQGTLSLS

-971 GGLADVSASVD
+971 GGLAEVSAFVD

-1057 QAGNLANVSASG
+1057 QAGNLADVSASG

-1151 LKASGWVNAG
+1151 LKASGWVYAG

>member
-76 MVVNQQSHKLIT
+76 MVIDQQSHKLIT

-184 AGSLKASEGGS
+184 AGSLQASEGGS

-323 NQAANV
+323 NQGANV

-357 VAAAGQAN
+357 VAAVGQAN

-402 AAGANGISAVQSQS
+402 AAGANGTSAVQSQS

-424 SGISVVQSQNS
+424 NGIS
-435 PNIGSGANGVT
+435 

-464 VVQNQNSPNIG
+464 VVQSQNSPNIG
-475 SGANGVTVVQSQN
+475 SGVNGVTVVQSQNGANIGSGASGITVVQSQN

-510 GSGVNGVTVVQIQS
+510 GSGVNGVTIVQSQS

-594 TVQARSSENVGSGL
+594 TVQARSNENVGSGL

-674 QGENASLTLNAGQR
+674 QGGKRQPYSQCRAAPSPYRRQ
-688 PLRIDDSLSL
+688 PLSHWPGSPGRIQF
-698 TGQGAR
+698 GQGLCPGR
-704 VEFNSDKGYALAEGA
+704 RHPDHPVRQER
-719 RITLSGKNAGFRA
+719 RIPRQWAGLQ
-732 NGRDYSVIQ
+732 RDP
-741 DLQQLRGI
+741 GP
-749 DRDLGGSHVLGN
+749 
-761 RIAGGNSSFLSIGNA
+761 
-776 SAFGGTFDG
+776 
-785 LGNTID
+785 
-791 NLAVY
+791 
-796 GTGAYSGLF
+796 
-805 SVNRG
+805 
-810 TLRNLNLERI
+810 
-820 SADGARATHYN
+820 
-831 VQVGS
+831 
-836 LAAVNLGRI
+836 AAV
-845 DNVNASD
+845 A
-852 IRIAAASKLN
+852 
-862 SLGGLVALNLGSID
+862 
-876 NASASG
+876 
-882 TLVGNRHTYAL
+882 RH
-893 GGLAAENISTARG
+893 R
-906 VASISNSRA
+906 
-915 DFAISGQLKDHA
+915 
-927 SHYGAGGLVGRNRGG
+927 
-942 LIRSSGSQGTLSLT
+942 
-956 GHGMNLGG
+956 
-964 LVGYSSA
+964 
-971 GGLADVSASVD
+971 
-982 VSGNGQHGL
+982 
-991 YGGLIGLN
+991 
-999 VNSGIAHATA
+999 
-1009 SGKVRGTDAE
+1009 
-1019 ALGGLIGRNLNAAIT
+1019 
-1034 NASAHGDVVLQ
+1034 
-1045 AGRYL
+1045 
-1050 GGLIGHN
+1050 
-1057 QAGNLANVSASG
+1057 
-1069 NLSGGS
+1069 
-1075 LLQAGGLIGLNAN
+1075 
-1088 ASLVN
+1088 
-1093 ASAKGNVATRGAEA
+1093 
-1107 VGGLLGEN
+1107 
-1115 LYGSIING
+1115 
-1123 SASGEVTDG
+1123 
-1132 SGKTLGGLIGS
+1132 
-1143 NLGGNHSN
+1143 
-1151 LKASGWVNAG
+1151 
-1161 ANSDVGGL
+1161 
-1169 IGHNRGGNHSTLAA
+1169 
-1183 SGNVTGGKGSRV
+1183 
-1195 GGLVGYNDAASL
+1195 
-1207 TNVSA
+1207 
-1212 SGNVSANGSRAI
+1212 
-1224 GGLLGS
+1224 
-1230 DLRGSLMLASSHG
+1230 
-1243 TVIDMTGHNL
+1243 
-1253 GGLLGRG
+1253 
-1260 ENTSIRSANATGAVT
+1260 
-1275 GGGGASVGG
+1275 
-1284 LVGSLE
+1284 
-1290 GWRALV
+1290 
-1296 LGASASGDAR
+1296 
-1306 AGYDSYIGGLAGFS
+1306 
-1320 TGTIRGASASGKVGG
+1320 
-1335 SGLLGGLVAW
+1335 
-1345 NQGNVMGSSASG
+1345 
-1357 RLEPQIPNQIHGGL
+1357 
-1371 IGINFGWQSWNSVYG
+1371 
-1386 AAATVPM
+1386 
-1393 IGRHYNL
+1393 

>member
-76 MVVNQQSHKLIT
+76 MVIDQQSHKLIT

-184 AGSLKASEGGS
+184 AGSLQASEGGS

-323 NQAANV
+323 NQGANV

-357 VAAAGQAN
+357 VAAVGQAN

-402 AAGANGISAVQSQS
+402 AAGANGTSAVQSQS

-435 PNIGSGANGVT
+435 PNIGSGVNGVT

-455 IGAGASGIS
+455 IGSGASGI
-464 VVQNQNSPNIG
+464 
-475 SGANGVTVVQSQN
+475 TVVQSQN

-510 GSGVNGVTVVQIQS
+510 GSGVNGVTIVQSQS

-568 GNVHVV
+568 GNVHVM

-594 TVQARSSENVGSGL
+594 TVQARSNENVGSGL

-644 VGAPLSWDSGNGLTL
+644 VGAALSWDSGNGLTL

-688 PLRIDDSLSL
+688 PLRIDNSLSL

-749 DRDLGGSHVLGN
+749 DRDLGGSYVLGN

-820 SADGARATHYN
+820 SADGAQATHYN

-852 IRIAAASKLN
+852 IRIAAASQLN

-942 LIRSSGSQGTLSLT
+942 LIRSSGSQGTLSLS

-982 VSGNGQHGL
+982 VSGNGQRGL

-1019 ALGGLIGRNLNAAIT
+1019 ALGGLIGRNLNAAIN
-1034 NASAHGDVVLQ
+1034 NASAHGDVSLQ

-1115 LYGSIING
+1115 LYGSVING

-1212 SGNVSANGSRAI
+1212 SGNVNASGSRAI
-1224 GGLLGS
+1224 GGLIGS

-1243 TVIDMTGHNL
+1243 IVNDKTGHNL
-1253 GGLLGRG
+1253 GGLVGRG
-1260 ENTSIRSANATGAVT
+1260 ENTSIRSAKASGAVS
-1275 GGGGASVGG
+1275 GGAGIRAGG

-1290 GWRALV
+1290 GWQALI
-1296 LGASASGDAR
+1296 LGASAGGDVT
-1306 AGYDSYIGGLAGFS
+1306 AGYDSYIGGLVGFS
-1320 TGTIRGASASGKVGG
+1320 TATISGASASGKVGG

>member
-76 MVVNQQSHKLIT
+76 MVIDQQSHKLIT

-184 AGSLKASEGGS
+184 AGSLQASEGGS

-323 NQAANV
+323 NQGANV

-357 VAAAGQAN
+357 VAAVGQAN

-402 AAGANGISAVQSQS
+402 AAGANGTSAVQSQS

-435 PNIGSGANGVT
+435 PNIGSGVNGVT

-455 IGAGASGIS
+455 IGSGASGI
-464 VVQNQNSPNIG
+464 
-475 SGANGVTVVQSQN
+475 TVVQSQN

-510 GSGVNGVTVVQIQS
+510 GSGVNGVTIVQSQS

-568 GNVHVV
+568 GNVHVM

-594 TVQARSSENVGSGL
+594 TVQARSNENVGSGL

-688 PLRIDDSLSL
+688 PLRIDNSLSL

-749 DRDLGGSHVLGN
+749 DRDLGGSYVLGN

-820 SADGARATHYN
+820 SADGAQATHYN

-852 IRIAAASKLN
+852 IRIAAASQLN

-942 LIRSSGSQGTLSLT
+942 LIRSSGSQGTLSLS

-982 VSGNGQHGL
+982 VSGNGQRGL

-1019 ALGGLIGRNLNAAIT
+1019 ALGGLIGRNLNAAIN
-1034 NASAHGDVVLQ
+1034 NASAHGDVSLQ

-1115 LYGSIING
+1115 LYGSVING

-1195 GGLVGYNDAASL
+1195 GGLVGYNDAASR
-1207 TNVSA
+1207 TNVAA
-1212 SGNVSANGSRAI
+1212 SGNGSASGSRAI
-1224 GGLLGS
+1224 GGLIGS

-1243 TVIDMTGHNL
+1243 IVNDKTGHNL
-1253 GGLLGRG
+1253 GGLVGRG
-1260 ENTSIRSANATGAVT
+1260 ENTSIRSAKASGAVS
-1275 GGGGASVGG
+1275 GGAGIRAGG

-1290 GWRALV
+1290 GWQALI
-1296 LGASASGDAR
+1296 LGASAGGDVT
-1306 AGYDSYIGGLAGFS
+1306 AGYDSYIGGLVGFS
-1320 TGTIRGASASGKVGG
+1320 TATISGASASGKVGG

>member
-76 MVVNQQSHKLIT
+76 MVIDQQSHKLIT

-184 AGSLKASEGGS
+184 AGSLQASEGGS

-323 NQAANV
+323 NQGANV

-357 VAAAGQAN
+357 VAAVGQAN

-402 AAGANGISAVQSQS
+402 AAGANGTSAVQSQS

-424 SGISVVQSQNS
+424 SGISVVQSQN
-435 PNIGSGANGVT
+435 GAD
-446 VVQSQNGAN
+446 
-455 IGAGASGIS
+455 IGA
-464 VVQNQNSPNIG
+464 
-475 SGANGVTVVQSQN
+475 
-488 GANIGSG
+488 G

-510 GSGVNGVTVVQIQS
+510 GSGVNGVTIVQSQS

-568 GNVHVV
+568 GNVHVM

-594 TVQARSSENVGSGL
+594 TVQARSNENVGSGL

-688 PLRIDDSLSL
+688 PLRIDNSLSL

-749 DRDLGGSHVLGN
+749 DRDQGGSYVLGN

-820 SADGARATHYN
+820 SADGAQATHYN

-852 IRIAAASKLN
+852 IRIAAASQLN

-927 SHYGAGGLVGRNRGG
+927 SHYGAG
-942 LIRSSGSQGTLSLT
+942 
-956 GHGMNLGG
+956 
-964 LVGYSSA
+964 
-971 GGLADVSASVD
+971 
-982 VSGNGQHGL
+982 
-991 YGGLIGLN
+991 
-999 VNSGIAHATA
+999 
-1009 SGKVRGTDAE
+1009 
-1019 ALGGLIGRNLNAAIT
+1019 
-1034 NASAHGDVVLQ
+1034 
-1045 AGRYL
+1045 
-1050 GGLIGHN
+1050 
-1057 QAGNLANVSASG
+1057 
-1069 NLSGGS
+1069 
-1075 LLQAGGLIGLNAN
+1075 
-1088 ASLVN
+1088 
-1093 ASAKGNVATRGAEA
+1093 
-1107 VGGLLGEN
+1107 
-1115 LYGSIING
+1115 
-1123 SASGEVTDG
+1123 
-1132 SGKTLGGLIGS
+1132 
-1143 NLGGNHSN
+1143 
-1151 LKASGWVNAG
+1151 
-1161 ANSDVGGL
+1161 
-1169 IGHNRGGNHSTLAA
+1169 
-1183 SGNVTGGKGSRV
+1183 
-1195 GGLVGYNDAASL
+1195 
-1207 TNVSA
+1207 
-1212 SGNVSANGSRAI
+1212 
-1224 GGLLGS
+1224 
-1230 DLRGSLMLASSHG
+1230 
-1243 TVIDMTGHNL
+1243 
-1253 GGLLGRG
+1253 
-1260 ENTSIRSANATGAVT
+1260 
-1275 GGGGASVGG
+1275 
-1284 LVGSLE
+1284 
-1290 GWRALV
+1290 
-1296 LGASASGDAR
+1296 
-1306 AGYDSYIGGLAGFS
+1306 
-1320 TGTIRGASASGKVGG
+1320 
-1335 SGLLGGLVAW
+1335 AW
-1345 NQGNVMGSSASG
+1345 
-1357 RLEPQIPNQIHGGL
+1357 
-1371 IGINFGWQSWNSVYG
+1371 
-1386 AAATVPM
+1386 
-1393 IGRHYNL
+1393 

>member
-76 MVVNQQSHKLIT
+76 MVIDQQSHKLIT

-184 AGSLKASEGGS
+184 AGSLQASEGGS

-323 NQAANV
+323 NQGANV

-357 VAAAGQAN
+357 VAAVGQAN

-402 AAGANGISAVQSQS
+402 AAGANGTSAVQSQS

-435 PNIGSGANGVT
+435 PNIGSG
-446 VVQSQNGAN
+446 
-455 IGAGASGIS
+455 
-464 VVQNQNSPNIG
+464 
-475 SGANGVTVVQSQN
+475 
-488 GANIGSG
+488 
-495 ASGISVVQSQ
+495 
-505 SGPSI
+505 
-510 GSGVNGVTVVQIQS
+510 VNGVTIVQSQS

-568 GNVHVV
+568 GNVHVM

-594 TVQARSSENVGSGL
+594 TVQARSNENVGSGL

-688 PLRIDDSLSL
+688 PLRIDNSLSL

-749 DRDLGGSHVLGN
+749 DRDLGGSYVLGN

-820 SADGARATHYN
+820 SADGAQATHYN

-852 IRIAAASKLN
+852 IRIAAASQLN

-942 LIRSSGSQGTLSLT
+942 LIRSSGSQGTLSLS

-982 VSGNGQHGL
+982 VSGNGQRGL

-1019 ALGGLIGRNLNAAIT
+1019 ALGGLIGRNLNAAIN
-1034 NASAHGDVVLQ
+1034 NASAHGDVSLQ

-1115 LYGSIING
+1115 LYGSVING

-1212 SGNVSANGSRAI
+1212 SGNVNASGSRAI
-1224 GGLLGS
+1224 GGLIGS

-1243 TVIDMTGHNL
+1243 IVNDKTGHNL
-1253 GGLLGRG
+1253 GGLVGRG
-1260 ENTSIRSANATGAVT
+1260 ENTSIRSAKASGAVS
-1275 GGGGASVGG
+1275 GGAGIRAGG

-1290 GWRALV
+1290 GWQALI
-1296 LGASASGDAR
+1296 LGASAGGDVT
-1306 AGYDSYIGGLAGFS
+1306 AGYDSYIGGLVGFS
-1320 TGTIRGASASGKVGG
+1320 TATISGASASGKVGG

>member
-76 MVVNQQSHKLIT
+76 MVIDQQSHKLIT

-209 QAQLGDVA
+209 QAQLGAVA

-323 NQAANV
+323 NQGANV

-357 VAAAGQAN
+357 VAAVGQAN

-402 AAGANGISAVQSQS
+402 AAGANGTSAVQSQS

-435 PNIGSGANGVT
+435 PNIGSGANGIS

-464 VVQNQNSPNIG
+464 VVQSQNSPK
-475 SGANGVTVVQSQN
+475 
-488 GANIGSG
+488 
-495 ASGISVVQSQ
+495 
-505 SGPSI
+505 I
-510 GSGVNGVTVVQIQS
+510 GSGVNGVTIVQSQS
-524 GANIGPGVSGIDVVQ
+524 GANIGPGVNGIDVVQ

-704 VEFNSDKGYALAEGA
+704 VEFNSDKGYALAEGT
-719 RITLSGKNAGFRA
+719 RVTLSGKNAGFRA

-749 DRDLGGSHVLGN
+749 DRDLGGSYALGN

-820 SADGARATHYN
+820 SADGAQATHYN

-1057 QAGNLANVSASG
+1057 QAGNLADVSASG

-1169 IGHNRGGNHSTLAA
+1169 IGHNRGGNHSILAA
-1183 SGNVTGGKGSRV
+1183 SGNVTGGKGSSV

>member
-323 NQAANV
+323 NQGANV

-402 AAGANGISAVQSQS
+402 AAGANGISAVQS
-416 GANIGSGA
+416 
-424 SGISVVQSQNS
+424 
-435 PNIGSGANGVT
+435 
-446 VVQSQNGAN
+446 
-455 IGAGASGIS
+455 
-464 VVQNQNSPNIG
+464 
-475 SGANGVTVVQSQN
+475 
-488 GANIGSG
+488 
-495 ASGISVVQSQ
+495 
-505 SGPSI
+505 
-510 GSGVNGVTVVQIQS
+510 QS

-749 DRDLGGSHVLGN
+749 DRDLGGNYVLGN

-956 GHGMNLGG
+956 GHRMNLGG

>member
-209 QAQLGDVA
+209 QAQLGAVA

-323 NQAANV
+323 NQGANV

-357 VAAAGQAN
+357 VAAVGQAN

-402 AAGANGISAVQSQS
+402 AAGANGTSAVQSQS

-424 SGISVVQSQNS
+424 SGI
-435 PNIGSGANGVT
+435 T

-464 VVQNQNSPNIG
+464 VVQSQNSPNIG
-475 SGANGVTVVQSQN
+475 SG
-488 GANIGSG
+488 
-495 ASGISVVQSQ
+495 
-505 SGPSI
+505 
-510 GSGVNGVTVVQIQS
+510 VNGVTIVQSQS

-749 DRDLGGSHVLGN
+749 DRDLGGSYVLGN

-820 SADGARATHYN
+820 SADGAQATHYN

-1075 LLQAGGLIGLNAN
+1075 LLQAGGLIGLNTN

-1169 IGHNRGGNHSTLAA
+1169 IGHNRGGNHSILAA

>member
-76 MVVNQQSHKLIT
+76 MVIDQQSHKLIT

-184 AGSLKASEGGS
+184 AGSLQASEGGS

-226 NFDGDGLLNLQ
+226 NFDGHGLLNLQ

-323 NQAANV
+323 NQGANV

-342 QGATGTWRILSHEVS
+342 QGATGTWRILTHEVS
-357 VAAAGQAN
+357 VAAVGQAN

-402 AAGANGISAVQSQS
+402 AAGANGTSAVQSQS

-424 SGISVVQSQNS
+424 NGIS
-435 PNIGSGANGVT
+435 
-446 VVQSQNGAN
+446 
-455 IGAGASGIS
+455 
-464 VVQNQNSPNIG
+464 
-475 SGANGVTVVQSQN
+475 VVQSQN

-510 GSGVNGVTVVQIQS
+510 GSGVNGLTIVQSQS

-644 VGAPLSWDSGNGLTL
+644 VGAPLSWDSGLTL

-704 VEFNSDKGYALAEGA
+704 VEFNSDKGYALAEGT

-749 DRDLGGSHVLGN
+749 DRDLGGSYVLGN

-820 SADGARATHYN
+820 SADGAQATHYN

-927 SHYGAGGLVGRNRGG
+927 SHYGAG
-942 LIRSSGSQGTLSLT
+942 
-956 GHGMNLGG
+956 
-964 LVGYSSA
+964 
-971 GGLADVSASVD
+971 
-982 VSGNGQHGL
+982 
-991 YGGLIGLN
+991 
-999 VNSGIAHATA
+999 
-1009 SGKVRGTDAE
+1009 
-1019 ALGGLIGRNLNAAIT
+1019 
-1034 NASAHGDVVLQ
+1034 
-1045 AGRYL
+1045 
-1050 GGLIGHN
+1050 
-1057 QAGNLANVSASG
+1057 
-1069 NLSGGS
+1069 
-1075 LLQAGGLIGLNAN
+1075 
-1088 ASLVN
+1088 
-1093 ASAKGNVATRGAEA
+1093 
-1107 VGGLLGEN
+1107 
-1115 LYGSIING
+1115 
-1123 SASGEVTDG
+1123 
-1132 SGKTLGGLIGS
+1132 
-1143 NLGGNHSN
+1143 
-1151 LKASGWVNAG
+1151 
-1161 ANSDVGGL
+1161 
-1169 IGHNRGGNHSTLAA
+1169 
-1183 SGNVTGGKGSRV
+1183 
-1195 GGLVGYNDAASL
+1195 
-1207 TNVSA
+1207 
-1212 SGNVSANGSRAI
+1212 
-1224 GGLLGS
+1224 
-1230 DLRGSLMLASSHG
+1230 
-1243 TVIDMTGHNL
+1243 
-1253 GGLLGRG
+1253 
-1260 ENTSIRSANATGAVT
+1260 
-1275 GGGGASVGG
+1275 
-1284 LVGSLE
+1284 
-1290 GWRALV
+1290 
-1296 LGASASGDAR
+1296 
-1306 AGYDSYIGGLAGFS
+1306 
-1320 TGTIRGASASGKVGG
+1320 
-1335 SGLLGGLVAW
+1335 AW
-1345 NQGNVMGSSASG
+1345 
-1357 RLEPQIPNQIHGGL
+1357 
-1371 IGINFGWQSWNSVYG
+1371 
-1386 AAATVPM
+1386 
-1393 IGRHYNL
+1393 

>member
-76 MVVNQQSHKLIT
+76 MVIDQQSHKLIT

-184 AGSLKASEGGS
+184 AGSLQASEGGS

-323 NQAANV
+323 NQGANV

-357 VAAAGQAN
+357 VAAVGQAN

-402 AAGANGISAVQSQS
+402 AAGANGTSAVQSQS

-424 SGISVVQSQNS
+424 NGISVVQSQNS
-435 PNIGSGANGVT
+435 PNIGSGANGIS

-455 IGAGASGIS
+455 IGA
-464 VVQNQNSPNIG
+464 
-475 SGANGVTVVQSQN
+475 
-488 GANIGSG
+488 G

-510 GSGVNGVTVVQIQS
+510 GSGVNGVTIVQSQS

-594 TVQARSSENVGSGL
+594 TVQARSNENVGSGL

-674 QGENASLTLNAGQR
+674 QGETPALLSMPGSALSVSTTA
-688 PLRIDDSLSL
+688 SLSL
-698 TGQGAR
+698 AR
-704 VEFNSDKGYALAEGA
+704 EPGSNSIRTRVMPWPKAPGSPCPA
-719 RITLSGKNAGFRA
+719 RT
-732 NGRDYSVIQ
+732 Q
-741 DLQQLRGI
+741 D
-749 DRDLGGSHVLGN
+749 
-761 RIAGGNSSFLSIGNA
+761 
-776 SAFGGTFDG
+776 SAPMGGT
-785 LGNTID
+785 
-791 NLAVY
+791 
-796 GTGAYSGLF
+796 
-805 SVNRG
+805 
-810 TLRNLNLERI
+810 
-820 SADGARATHYN
+820 
-831 VQVGS
+831 
-836 LAAVNLGRI
+836 
-845 DNVNASD
+845 
-852 IRIAAASKLN
+852 
-862 SLGGLVALNLGSID
+862 
-876 NASASG
+876 
-882 TLVGNRHTYAL
+882 
-893 GGLAAENISTARG
+893 TA
-906 VASISNSRA
+906 
-915 DFAISGQLKDHA
+915 
-927 SHYGAGGLVGRNRGG
+927 
-942 LIRSSGSQGTLSLT
+942 
-956 GHGMNLGG
+956 
-964 LVGYSSA
+964 
-971 GGLADVSASVD
+971 
-982 VSGNGQHGL
+982 
-991 YGGLIGLN
+991 
-999 VNSGIAHATA
+999 
-1009 SGKVRGTDAE
+1009 
-1019 ALGGLIGRNLNAAIT
+1019 
-1034 NASAHGDVVLQ
+1034 
-1045 AGRYL
+1045 
-1050 GGLIGHN
+1050 
-1057 QAGNLANVSASG
+1057 
-1069 NLSGGS
+1069 
-1075 LLQAGGLIGLNAN
+1075 
-1088 ASLVN
+1088 
-1093 ASAKGNVATRGAEA
+1093 
-1107 VGGLLGEN
+1107 
-1115 LYGSIING
+1115 
-1123 SASGEVTDG
+1123 
-1132 SGKTLGGLIGS
+1132 
-1143 NLGGNHSN
+1143 
-1151 LKASGWVNAG
+1151 
-1161 ANSDVGGL
+1161 
-1169 IGHNRGGNHSTLAA
+1169 
-1183 SGNVTGGKGSRV
+1183 
-1195 GGLVGYNDAASL
+1195 
-1207 TNVSA
+1207 
-1212 SGNVSANGSRAI
+1212 
-1224 GGLLGS
+1224 
-1230 DLRGSLMLASSHG
+1230 
-1243 TVIDMTGHNL
+1243 
-1253 GGLLGRG
+1253 
-1260 ENTSIRSANATGAVT
+1260 
-1275 GGGGASVGG
+1275 
-1284 LVGSLE
+1284 
-1290 GWRALV
+1290 
-1296 LGASASGDAR
+1296 
-1306 AGYDSYIGGLAGFS
+1306 
-1320 TGTIRGASASGKVGG
+1320 
-1335 SGLLGGLVAW
+1335 
-1345 NQGNVMGSSASG
+1345 
-1357 RLEPQIPNQIHGGL
+1357 
-1371 IGINFGWQSWNSVYG
+1371 
-1386 AAATVPM
+1386 
-1393 IGRHYNL
+1393 

>member
-76 MVVNQQSHKLIT
+76 MVIDQQSHKLIT

-184 AGSLKASEGGS
+184 AGSLQASEGGS

-315 GGNGGLVL
+315 GGNGGGNGGLVL
-323 NQAANV
+323 NQGANV

-357 VAAAGQAN
+357 VAAVGQAN

-402 AAGANGISAVQSQS
+402 AAGANGTSAVQSQS
-416 GANIGSGA
+416 GAN
-424 SGISVVQSQNS
+424 GISVVQSQNS
-435 PNIGSGANGVT
+435 PNIGSGA
-446 VVQSQNGAN
+446 
-455 IGAGASGIS
+455 SGI
-464 VVQNQNSPNIG
+464 
-475 SGANGVTVVQSQN
+475 TVVQSQN

-510 GSGVNGVTVVQIQS
+510 GSGVNGVTIVQSQS

-749 DRDLGGSHVLGN
+749 DRDLGGSYVLGN
-761 RIAGGNSSFLSIGNA
+761 RIAGGHSSFLSIGNA

-820 SADGARATHYN
+820 SADGAQATHYN

-852 IRIAAASKLN
+852 IRIAAASQLN

-882 TLVGNRHTYAL
+882 TLVGNRQTYAL

-927 SHYGAGGLVGRNRGG
+927 SHYGAG
-942 LIRSSGSQGTLSLT
+942 
-956 GHGMNLGG
+956 
-964 LVGYSSA
+964 
-971 GGLADVSASVD
+971 
-982 VSGNGQHGL
+982 
-991 YGGLIGLN
+991 
-999 VNSGIAHATA
+999 
-1009 SGKVRGTDAE
+1009 
-1019 ALGGLIGRNLNAAIT
+1019 
-1034 NASAHGDVVLQ
+1034 
-1045 AGRYL
+1045 
-1050 GGLIGHN
+1050 
-1057 QAGNLANVSASG
+1057 
-1069 NLSGGS
+1069 
-1075 LLQAGGLIGLNAN
+1075 
-1088 ASLVN
+1088 
-1093 ASAKGNVATRGAEA
+1093 
-1107 VGGLLGEN
+1107 
-1115 LYGSIING
+1115 
-1123 SASGEVTDG
+1123 
-1132 SGKTLGGLIGS
+1132 
-1143 NLGGNHSN
+1143 
-1151 LKASGWVNAG
+1151 
-1161 ANSDVGGL
+1161 
-1169 IGHNRGGNHSTLAA
+1169 
-1183 SGNVTGGKGSRV
+1183 
-1195 GGLVGYNDAASL
+1195 
-1207 TNVSA
+1207 
-1212 SGNVSANGSRAI
+1212 
-1224 GGLLGS
+1224 
-1230 DLRGSLMLASSHG
+1230 
-1243 TVIDMTGHNL
+1243 
-1253 GGLLGRG
+1253 
-1260 ENTSIRSANATGAVT
+1260 
-1275 GGGGASVGG
+1275 
-1284 LVGSLE
+1284 
-1290 GWRALV
+1290 
-1296 LGASASGDAR
+1296 
-1306 AGYDSYIGGLAGFS
+1306 
-1320 TGTIRGASASGKVGG
+1320 
-1335 SGLLGGLVAW
+1335 AW
-1345 NQGNVMGSSASG
+1345 
-1357 RLEPQIPNQIHGGL
+1357 
-1371 IGINFGWQSWNSVYG
+1371 
-1386 AAATVPM
+1386 
-1393 IGRHYNL
+1393 

>member
-76 MVVNQQSHKLIT
+76 MVIDQQSHKLIT

-184 AGSLKASEGGS
+184 AGSLQASEGGS

-226 NFDGDGLLNLQ
+226 NFDGHGLLNLQ

-323 NQAANV
+323 NQGANV

-342 QGATGTWRILSHEVS
+342 QGATGTWRILTHEVS
-357 VAAAGQAN
+357 VAAVGQAN

-402 AAGANGISAVQSQS
+402 AAGANGTSAVQSQS

-424 SGISVVQSQNS
+424 NGIS
-435 PNIGSGANGVT
+435 
-446 VVQSQNGAN
+446 
-455 IGAGASGIS
+455 
-464 VVQNQNSPNIG
+464 
-475 SGANGVTVVQSQN
+475 VVQSQN

-510 GSGVNGVTVVQIQS
+510 GSGVNGLTIVQSQS

-644 VGAPLSWDSGNGLTL
+644 VGAPLSWDCGLTL

-704 VEFNSDKGYALAEGA
+704 VEFNSDKGYALAEGT

-749 DRDLGGSHVLGN
+749 DRDLGGSYVLGN

-820 SADGARATHYN
+820 SADGAQATHYN

-927 SHYGAGGLVGRNRGG
+927 SHYGAG
-942 LIRSSGSQGTLSLT
+942 
-956 GHGMNLGG
+956 
-964 LVGYSSA
+964 
-971 GGLADVSASVD
+971 
-982 VSGNGQHGL
+982 
-991 YGGLIGLN
+991 
-999 VNSGIAHATA
+999 
-1009 SGKVRGTDAE
+1009 
-1019 ALGGLIGRNLNAAIT
+1019 
-1034 NASAHGDVVLQ
+1034 
-1045 AGRYL
+1045 
-1050 GGLIGHN
+1050 
-1057 QAGNLANVSASG
+1057 
-1069 NLSGGS
+1069 
-1075 LLQAGGLIGLNAN
+1075 
-1088 ASLVN
+1088 
-1093 ASAKGNVATRGAEA
+1093 
-1107 VGGLLGEN
+1107 
-1115 LYGSIING
+1115 
-1123 SASGEVTDG
+1123 
-1132 SGKTLGGLIGS
+1132 
-1143 NLGGNHSN
+1143 
-1151 LKASGWVNAG
+1151 
-1161 ANSDVGGL
+1161 
-1169 IGHNRGGNHSTLAA
+1169 
-1183 SGNVTGGKGSRV
+1183 
-1195 GGLVGYNDAASL
+1195 
-1207 TNVSA
+1207 
-1212 SGNVSANGSRAI
+1212 
-1224 GGLLGS
+1224 
-1230 DLRGSLMLASSHG
+1230 
-1243 TVIDMTGHNL
+1243 
-1253 GGLLGRG
+1253 
-1260 ENTSIRSANATGAVT
+1260 
-1275 GGGGASVGG
+1275 
-1284 LVGSLE
+1284 
-1290 GWRALV
+1290 
-1296 LGASASGDAR
+1296 
-1306 AGYDSYIGGLAGFS
+1306 
-1320 TGTIRGASASGKVGG
+1320 
-1335 SGLLGGLVAW
+1335 AW
-1345 NQGNVMGSSASG
+1345 
-1357 RLEPQIPNQIHGGL
+1357 
-1371 IGINFGWQSWNSVYG
+1371 
-1386 AAATVPM
+1386 
-1393 IGRHYNL
+1393 

>member
-76 MVVNQQSHKLIT
+76 MVIDQQSHKLIT

-209 QAQLGDVA
+209 QAQLGAVA

-323 NQAANV
+323 NQGANV

-357 VAAAGQAN
+357 VAAVGQAN

-402 AAGANGISAVQSQS
+402 AAGANGTSAVQSQS

-435 PNIGSGANGVT
+435 PNIGSGANG
-446 VVQSQNGAN
+446 
-455 IGAGASGIS
+455 IS
-464 VVQNQNSPNIG
+464 VVQSQNSPNIG
-475 SGANGVTVVQSQN
+475 SGANGISVVQSQN

-505 SGPSI
+505 NGPNI
-510 GSGVNGVTVVQIQS
+510 GSGVNGVTVVQSQ
-524 GANIGPGVSGIDVVQ
+524 NGP
-539 TQTLPNLSPGANG
+539 
-552 SSIVQ
+552 
-557 VQTLPDIAADA
+557 
-568 GNVHVV
+568 
-574 QVQTGGNKVFGNSA
+574 
-588 TNVRSR
+588 
-594 TVQARSSENVGSGL
+594 EN
-608 ANPSS
+608 
-613 AGKGPTLHADTL
+613 
-625 ARNLST
+625 
-631 SNVEVVATRGNAH
+631 
-644 VGAPLSWDSGNGLTL
+644 
-659 TAERGDL
+659 
-666 RINGALTA
+666 
-674 QGENASLTLNAGQR
+674 
-688 PLRIDDSLSL
+688 
-698 TGQGAR
+698 
-704 VEFNSDKGYALAEGA
+704 
-719 RITLSGKNAGFRA
+719 
-732 NGRDYSVIQ
+732 
-741 DLQQLRGI
+741 
-749 DRDLGGSHVLGN
+749 
-761 RIAGGNSSFLSIGNA
+761 
-776 SAFGGTFDG
+776 
-785 LGNTID
+785 
-791 NLAVY
+791 
-796 GTGAYSGLF
+796 
-805 SVNRG
+805 
-810 TLRNLNLERI
+810 
-820 SADGARATHYN
+820 
-831 VQVGS
+831 
-836 LAAVNLGRI
+836 
-845 DNVNASD
+845 
-852 IRIAAASKLN
+852 
-862 SLGGLVALNLGSID
+862 
-876 NASASG
+876 
-882 TLVGNRHTYAL
+882 
-893 GGLAAENISTARG
+893 
-906 VASISNSRA
+906 
-915 DFAISGQLKDHA
+915 
-927 SHYGAGGLVGRNRGG
+927 
-942 LIRSSGSQGTLSLT
+942 
-956 GHGMNLGG
+956 
-964 LVGYSSA
+964 
-971 GGLADVSASVD
+971 
-982 VSGNGQHGL
+982 
-991 YGGLIGLN
+991 
-999 VNSGIAHATA
+999 
-1009 SGKVRGTDAE
+1009 
-1019 ALGGLIGRNLNAAIT
+1019 
-1034 NASAHGDVVLQ
+1034 
-1045 AGRYL
+1045 
-1050 GGLIGHN
+1050 
-1057 QAGNLANVSASG
+1057 
-1069 NLSGGS
+1069 
-1075 LLQAGGLIGLNAN
+1075 
-1088 ASLVN
+1088 
-1093 ASAKGNVATRGAEA
+1093 
-1107 VGGLLGEN
+1107 
-1115 LYGSIING
+1115 
-1123 SASGEVTDG
+1123 
-1132 SGKTLGGLIGS
+1132 
-1143 NLGGNHSN
+1143 
-1151 LKASGWVNAG
+1151 
-1161 ANSDVGGL
+1161 
-1169 IGHNRGGNHSTLAA
+1169 
-1183 SGNVTGGKGSRV
+1183 
-1195 GGLVGYNDAASL
+1195 
-1207 TNVSA
+1207 
-1212 SGNVSANGSRAI
+1212 
-1224 GGLLGS
+1224 
-1230 DLRGSLMLASSHG
+1230 
-1243 TVIDMTGHNL
+1243 
-1253 GGLLGRG
+1253 
-1260 ENTSIRSANATGAVT
+1260 
-1275 GGGGASVGG
+1275 
-1284 LVGSLE
+1284 
-1290 GWRALV
+1290 
-1296 LGASASGDAR
+1296 
-1306 AGYDSYIGGLAGFS
+1306 
-1320 TGTIRGASASGKVGG
+1320 
-1335 SGLLGGLVAW
+1335 
-1345 NQGNVMGSSASG
+1345 
-1357 RLEPQIPNQIHGGL
+1357 
-1371 IGINFGWQSWNSVYG
+1371 
-1386 AAATVPM
+1386 
-1393 IGRHYNL
+1393 

>member
-76 MVVNQQSHKLIT
+76 MVIDQQSHKLIT

-184 AGSLKASEGGS
+184 AGSLQASEGGS

-323 NQAANV
+323 NQGANV
-329 EIQRT
+329 EVQRT

-357 VAAAGQAN
+357 VAAVGQAN

-402 AAGANGISAVQSQS
+402 AAGANGTSAVQSQS

-424 SGISVVQSQNS
+424 NGISVVQSQNS
-435 PNIGSGANGVT
+435 PNIGSGANGIS

-464 VVQNQNSPNIG
+464 VVQSQNSPNIG
-475 SGANGVTVVQSQN
+475 SGVNGVTVVQSQN

-505 SGPSI
+505 
-510 GSGVNGVTVVQIQS
+510 N

-594 TVQARSSENVGSGL
+594 TVQARSNENVGSGL

-688 PLRIDDSLSL
+688 PLRIDNSLSL

-749 DRDLGGSHVLGN
+749 DRDQGGSYVLGN

-820 SADGARATHYN
+820 SADGAQATHYN

-852 IRIAAASKLN
+852 IRIAAASQLN

-942 LIRSSGSQGTLSLT
+942 LIRSSGSQGTLSLS

-971 GGLADVSASVD
+971 GGLTDVSASVD
-982 VSGNGQHGL
+982 VSGNGQRGL

-1019 ALGGLIGRNLNAAIT
+1019 ALGGLIGRNLNAAIN
-1034 NASAHGDVVLQ
+1034 NASAHGDVSLQ

-1115 LYGSIING
+1115 LYGSVING

-1212 SGNVSANGSRAI
+1212 WGNVSASGSRAI
-1224 GGLLGS
+1224 GGLIGS

-1243 TVIDMTGHNL
+1243 IVNDKTGHNL
-1253 GGLLGRG
+1253 GGLVGRG
-1260 ENTSIRSANATGAVT
+1260 ENTSIRSAKASGAVS
-1275 GGGGASVGG
+1275 GGAGIRVGG

-1290 GWRALV
+1290 GWQALI
-1296 LGASASGDAR
+1296 LGASTGGDVT
-1306 AGYDSYIGGLAGFS
+1306 AGYDSYIGGLVGFS
-1320 TGTIRGASASGKVGG
+1320 TATISGASASGKVGG

>member
-76 MVVNQQSHKLIT
+76 MVIDQQSHKLIT

-94 VRADERVSFH
+94 VRADERVSFQ

-323 NQAANV
+323 NQGANV

-393 VQQQPAVDL
+393 VQQQPAVNL

-455 IGAGASGIS
+455 IGSGASGI
-464 VVQNQNSPNIG
+464 
-475 SGANGVTVVQSQN
+475 TVVQSQN

-510 GSGVNGVTVVQIQS
+510 GSGVNGVTIVQSQS

-704 VEFNSDKGYALAEGA
+704 VEFNSDKGYSLAEGT
-719 RITLSGKNAGFRA
+719 RVTLSGKNAGFRA

-749 DRDLGGSHVLGN
+749 DRDLGGSYVLGN
-761 RIAGGNSSFLSIGNA
+761 RIAGGHSSFLSIGNA

-942 LIRSSGSQGTLSLT
+942 LIRSSGSQGTLSLS

-971 GGLADVSASVD
+971 GGLADVSAFVD

-1057 QAGNLANVSASG
+1057 QAGNLADVSASG

-1151 LKASGWVNAG
+1151 LKASGWVYAG

-1169 IGHNRGGNHSTLAA
+1169 
-1183 SGNVTGGKGSRV
+1183 V
-1195 GGLVGYNDAASL
+1195 
-1207 TNVSA
+1207 
-1212 SGNVSANGSRAI
+1212 
-1224 GGLLGS
+1224 
-1230 DLRGSLMLASSHG
+1230 
-1243 TVIDMTGHNL
+1243 
-1253 GGLLGRG
+1253 GRG
-1260 ENTSIRSANATGAVT
+1260 ENTSIRSAKASGAVS
-1275 GGGGASVGG
+1275 GGAGIRAGG

-1290 GWRALV
+1290 GWQALI
-1296 LGASASGDAR
+1296 LGASAGGDVT
-1306 AGYDSYIGGLAGFS
+1306 AGYDSYIGGLVGFS
-1320 TGTIRGASASGKVGG
+1320 TATISGASASGKVGG

-1386 AAATVPM
+1386 AAAAVPM

>member
-76 MVVNQQSHKLIT
+76 MVIDQQSHKLIT

-209 QAQLGDVA
+209 QAQLGAVA

-323 NQAANV
+323 NQGANV

-357 VAAAGQAN
+357 VAAVGQAN

-402 AAGANGISAVQSQS
+402 AAGANGTSAVQSQS

-435 PNIGSGANGVT
+435 PNIGSGANG
-446 VVQSQNGAN
+446 
-455 IGAGASGIS
+455 IS
-464 VVQNQNSPNIG
+464 
-475 SGANGVTVVQSQN
+475 VVQSQN

-510 GSGVNGVTVVQIQS
+510 GSGVNGVTIVQSQS
-524 GANIGPGVSGIDVVQ
+524 GANIGPGVNGIDVVQ

-704 VEFNSDKGYALAEGA
+704 VEFNSDKGYALAEGT
-719 RITLSGKNAGFRA
+719 RVTLSGKNAGFRA

-749 DRDLGGSHVLGN
+749 DRDLGGSYALGN

-820 SADGARATHYN
+820 SADGAQATHYN

-1057 QAGNLANVSASG
+1057 QAGNLADVSASG

-1169 IGHNRGGNHSTLAA
+1169 IGHNRGGNHSILAA
-1183 SGNVTGGKGSRV
+1183 SGNVTGGKGSSV

>member
-42 LLGLFCQAPAFALP
+42 LLGLFCQAPAVALP

-76 MVVNQQSHKLIT
+76 MVIDQQSHKLIT

-209 QAQLGDVA
+209 QAQLGAVA

-323 NQAANV
+323 NQGANV

-357 VAAAGQAN
+357 VAAVGQAN

-402 AAGANGISAVQSQS
+402 AAGANGTSAVQSQS
-416 GANIGSGA
+416 GANIGSG
-424 SGISVVQSQNS
+424 
-435 PNIGSGANGVT
+435 
-446 VVQSQNGAN
+446 
-455 IGAGASGIS
+455 
-464 VVQNQNSPNIG
+464 
-475 SGANGVTVVQSQN
+475 
-488 GANIGSG
+488 
-495 ASGISVVQSQ
+495 
-505 SGPSI
+505 
-510 GSGVNGVTVVQIQS
+510 VNGVTIVQSQS
-524 GANIGPGVSGIDVVQ
+524 GANIGPGVNGIDVVQ

-749 DRDLGGSHVLGN
+749 DRDLGGSYVLGN

-820 SADGARATHYN
+820 SADGAQATHYN

-942 LIRSSGSQGTLSLT
+942 LIRSSGSQGTLSLS

-971 GGLADVSASVD
+971 GGLADVSAFVD

-1057 QAGNLANVSASG
+1057 QAGNLADVSASG

-1224 GGLLGS
+1224 GGLLGN

-1386 AAATVPM
+1386 AAAAVPM

>member
-76 MVVNQQSHKLIT
+76 MVIDQQSHKLIT

-184 AGSLKASEGGS
+184 AGSLQASEGGS

-209 QAQLGDVA
+209 QAQLGDMA

-323 NQAANV
+323 NQGANV

-357 VAAAGQAN
+357 VAAVGQAN

-402 AAGANGISAVQSQS
+402 AAGANGTSAVQSQS
-416 GANIGSGA
+416 GAN
-424 SGISVVQSQNS
+424 GISVVQSQNS
-435 PNIGSGANGVT
+435 PNIGSGA
-446 VVQSQNGAN
+446 
-455 IGAGASGIS
+455 SGI
-464 VVQNQNSPNIG
+464 
-475 SGANGVTVVQSQN
+475 TVVQSQN

-510 GSGVNGVTVVQIQS
+510 GSGVNGVTIVQSQS

-749 DRDLGGSHVLGN
+749 DRDLGGSYVLGN
-761 RIAGGNSSFLSIGNA
+761 RIAGGHSSFLSIGNA

-820 SADGARATHYN
+820 SADGAQATHYN

-852 IRIAAASKLN
+852 IRIAAASQLN

-882 TLVGNRHTYAL
+882 TLVGNRQTYAL

-927 SHYGAGGLVGRNRGG
+927 SHYGAG
-942 LIRSSGSQGTLSLT
+942 
-956 GHGMNLGG
+956 
-964 LVGYSSA
+964 
-971 GGLADVSASVD
+971 
-982 VSGNGQHGL
+982 
-991 YGGLIGLN
+991 
-999 VNSGIAHATA
+999 
-1009 SGKVRGTDAE
+1009 
-1019 ALGGLIGRNLNAAIT
+1019 
-1034 NASAHGDVVLQ
+1034 
-1045 AGRYL
+1045 
-1050 GGLIGHN
+1050 
-1057 QAGNLANVSASG
+1057 
-1069 NLSGGS
+1069 
-1075 LLQAGGLIGLNAN
+1075 
-1088 ASLVN
+1088 
-1093 ASAKGNVATRGAEA
+1093 
-1107 VGGLLGEN
+1107 
-1115 LYGSIING
+1115 
-1123 SASGEVTDG
+1123 
-1132 SGKTLGGLIGS
+1132 
-1143 NLGGNHSN
+1143 
-1151 LKASGWVNAG
+1151 
-1161 ANSDVGGL
+1161 
-1169 IGHNRGGNHSTLAA
+1169 
-1183 SGNVTGGKGSRV
+1183 
-1195 GGLVGYNDAASL
+1195 
-1207 TNVSA
+1207 
-1212 SGNVSANGSRAI
+1212 
-1224 GGLLGS
+1224 
-1230 DLRGSLMLASSHG
+1230 
-1243 TVIDMTGHNL
+1243 
-1253 GGLLGRG
+1253 
-1260 ENTSIRSANATGAVT
+1260 
-1275 GGGGASVGG
+1275 
-1284 LVGSLE
+1284 
-1290 GWRALV
+1290 
-1296 LGASASGDAR
+1296 
-1306 AGYDSYIGGLAGFS
+1306 
-1320 TGTIRGASASGKVGG
+1320 
-1335 SGLLGGLVAW
+1335 AW
-1345 NQGNVMGSSASG
+1345 
-1357 RLEPQIPNQIHGGL
+1357 
-1371 IGINFGWQSWNSVYG
+1371 
-1386 AAATVPM
+1386 
-1393 IGRHYNL
+1393 

>member
-76 MVVNQQSHKLIT
+76 MVIDQQSHKLIT

-184 AGSLKASEGGS
+184 AGSLQASEGGS

-323 NQAANV
+323 NQGANV

-357 VAAAGQAN
+357 VAAVGQAN

-402 AAGANGISAVQSQS
+402 SAGANGTSAVQSQS

-435 PNIGSGANGVT
+435 PNIGSGANGIS

-464 VVQNQNSPNIG
+464 VVQSQNSPNIG
-475 SGANGVTVVQSQN
+475 SGVNGVTVVQSQNGANIGSGASGITVVQSQN

-510 GSGVNGVTVVQIQS
+510 GSGVNGVTIVQSQS

-674 QGENASLTLNAGQR
+674 QGKTPALLSMPGSALSVSTTASLSPAREPGSNSIRTRVMPWPKAPGSPCPARTQ
-688 PLRIDDSLSL
+688 DS
-698 TGQGAR
+698 APM
-704 VEFNSDKGYALAEGA
+704 
-719 RITLSGKNAGFRA
+719 
-732 NGRDYSVIQ
+732 
-741 DLQQLRGI
+741 
-749 DRDLGGSHVLGN
+749 
-761 RIAGGNSSFLSIGNA
+761 
-776 SAFGGTFDG
+776 GGT
-785 LGNTID
+785 
-791 NLAVY
+791 
-796 GTGAYSGLF
+796 
-805 SVNRG
+805 
-810 TLRNLNLERI
+810 
-820 SADGARATHYN
+820 
-831 VQVGS
+831 
-836 LAAVNLGRI
+836 
-845 DNVNASD
+845 
-852 IRIAAASKLN
+852 
-862 SLGGLVALNLGSID
+862 
-876 NASASG
+876 
-882 TLVGNRHTYAL
+882 
-893 GGLAAENISTARG
+893 TA
-906 VASISNSRA
+906 
-915 DFAISGQLKDHA
+915 
-927 SHYGAGGLVGRNRGG
+927 
-942 LIRSSGSQGTLSLT
+942 
-956 GHGMNLGG
+956 
-964 LVGYSSA
+964 
-971 GGLADVSASVD
+971 
-982 VSGNGQHGL
+982 
-991 YGGLIGLN
+991 
-999 VNSGIAHATA
+999 
-1009 SGKVRGTDAE
+1009 
-1019 ALGGLIGRNLNAAIT
+1019 
-1034 NASAHGDVVLQ
+1034 
-1045 AGRYL
+1045 
-1050 GGLIGHN
+1050 
-1057 QAGNLANVSASG
+1057 
-1069 NLSGGS
+1069 
-1075 LLQAGGLIGLNAN
+1075 
-1088 ASLVN
+1088 
-1093 ASAKGNVATRGAEA
+1093 
-1107 VGGLLGEN
+1107 
-1115 LYGSIING
+1115 
-1123 SASGEVTDG
+1123 
-1132 SGKTLGGLIGS
+1132 
-1143 NLGGNHSN
+1143 
-1151 LKASGWVNAG
+1151 
-1161 ANSDVGGL
+1161 
-1169 IGHNRGGNHSTLAA
+1169 
-1183 SGNVTGGKGSRV
+1183 
-1195 GGLVGYNDAASL
+1195 
-1207 TNVSA
+1207 
-1212 SGNVSANGSRAI
+1212 
-1224 GGLLGS
+1224 
-1230 DLRGSLMLASSHG
+1230 
-1243 TVIDMTGHNL
+1243 
-1253 GGLLGRG
+1253 
-1260 ENTSIRSANATGAVT
+1260 
-1275 GGGGASVGG
+1275 
-1284 LVGSLE
+1284 
-1290 GWRALV
+1290 
-1296 LGASASGDAR
+1296 
-1306 AGYDSYIGGLAGFS
+1306 
-1320 TGTIRGASASGKVGG
+1320 
-1335 SGLLGGLVAW
+1335 
-1345 NQGNVMGSSASG
+1345 
-1357 RLEPQIPNQIHGGL
+1357 
-1371 IGINFGWQSWNSVYG
+1371 
-1386 AAATVPM
+1386 
-1393 IGRHYNL
+1393 